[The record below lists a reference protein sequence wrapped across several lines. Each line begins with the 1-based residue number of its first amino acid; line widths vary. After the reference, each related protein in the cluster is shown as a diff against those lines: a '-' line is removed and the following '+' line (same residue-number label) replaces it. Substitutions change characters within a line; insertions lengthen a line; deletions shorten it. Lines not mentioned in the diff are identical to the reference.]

1 MMVNQAPMRR
11 DSYIFP
17 GQGSQHVGMAAALAA
32 AYPVARDTFAQA
44 DEILGFPLSAL
55 CFSGPIEE
63 LTDTR
68 NAQPAILTASIA
80 ALRALQTERPD
91 LDAPS
96 FVAGHSLGEYSALVA
111 AGALEYADAVSL
123 TRTRGE
129 LMARAGERSPGSMAA
144 VLRLGDRQVA
154 EICTEASR
162 RTDHVVQVANYNS
175 PGQVVISGSEP
186 GIAAAAELATASG
199 GRVRP
204 LAVSIASHSAL
215 MAPAADSFA
224 EHVEATPFR
233 PPRITIVGNVTAEPL
248 ADAVAIRRELVAQL
262 TSSVRWTESIRFIKA
277 RGVSRFIEVG
287 PGQVLVGLVKR
298 IEPEVLTASVAEPGD
313 LANL

>member
-1 MMVNQAPMRR
+1 M
-11 DSYIFP
+11 
-17 GQGSQHVGMAAALAA
+17 GAALAA
-32 AYPVARDTFAQA
+32 AYPIARDTFAQA
-44 DEILGFPLSAL
+44 DEILGFRLSAL

-80 ALRALQTERPD
+80 ALRALQAERPG
-91 LDAPS
+91 LAAPC

-111 AGALEYADAVSL
+111 AGALEFADAVRL

-129 LMARAGERSPGSMAA
+129 LMAQAGELASGSMAA
-144 VLRLGDRQVA
+144 ILRLDDPQVA
-154 EICTEASR
+154 EICAEASR
-162 RTDHVVQVANYNS
+162 QTGDVVQVANYNS
-175 PGQVVISGSEP
+175 PGQIVISGGET
-186 GIAAAAELATASG
+186 GIAAAIELATASG
-199 GRVRP
+199 GRARP

-215 MAPAADSFA
+215 MKPAADSFA

-233 PPRITIVGNVTAEPL
+233 PPRIAIVGNIAAEPL

-277 RGVSRFIEVG
+277 GGVSRFVEIG
-287 PGQVLVGLVKR
+287 PGQVLAGLVKR
-298 IEPEVLTASVAEPGD
+298 IEPEVLIANVAEPGD
-313 LANL
+313 IANL